1 MDSSFASSSHMSD
14 SEPASQM
21 VSPNTAVVDATSV
34 EMMQVQYGIDTNWSL
49 NTGSQQPELTR
60 YVSFP
65 FTSLN
70 CLEFNVFIHKYH
82 SVHILRTKFT
92 TQKHTHVD

>member
-21 VSPNTAVVDATSV
+21 VSPNNAVVDAFSPSV
-34 EMMQVQYGIDTNWSL
+34 ERMQVSHDCGPDW
-49 NTGSQQPELTR
+49 ELTR

>member
-14 SEPASQM
+14 SELASQM
-21 VSPNTAVVDATSV
+21 VSPKTAVVDATSPSV
-34 EMMQVQYGIDTNWSL
+34 EMMQVQYDVGPDW
-49 NTGSQQPELTR
+49 ELPR